1 MLVCE
6 KQLRLP
12 VSVRIRNQMC
22 GSEVLTNVKEN
33 NRPGSAGLHVDHL
46 LPASCPVSDVIT
58 QVLVKEQM
66 L

>member
-1 MLVCE
+1 
-6 KQLRLP
+6 
-12 VSVRIRNQMC
+12 MC